1 MLMSGGG
8 VVPDEN
14 RVKVVIPRDW
24 QAHPGLLPA
33 LRVWV
38 EGARRVLA
46 QEPQDRKPT

>member
-1 MLMSGGG
+1 MLLRGGG

-14 RVKVVIPRDW
+14 RVHVVIPRDW
-24 QAHPGLLPA
+24 QARPGLLPA

-46 QEPQDRKPT
+46 LEQQDRKPT